1 MSKPARIIFVP
12 GMKPKPPAEVY
23 GKELC
28 RCLRAGLERVSP
40 ETARSFTDECL
51 TLVPWTFLFYGQHRD
66 IELDRPG
73 IDRILAA
80 PEPTADDIKEI
91 ESLAIRITR
100 MLRVLGDALPF
111 FGRLIAKP
119 RMRLTIAEAHRYL
132 QDRRQVA
139 TAIRGLLREALTEA
153 WSAGERVLLIGH
165 SLGSVIAYDTLWEL
179 THERREPGH
188 VELFLT
194 LGSPLGTRM
203 VLKGVRGAGRRGRER
218 YPTNIIRWQNFS
230 ARGELTALHPE
241 LKPFFGEMVDLG
253 LLESLQDVT
262 GFYNHFRGS
271 DGLNVHMSYGYL
283 INRAVAES
291 IADWLE
297 L

>member
-1 MSKPARIIFVP
+1 
-12 GMKPKPPAEVY
+12 
-23 GKELC
+23 
-28 RCLRAGLERVSP
+28 
-40 ETARSFTDECL
+40 
-51 TLVPWTFLFYGQHRD
+51 
-66 IELDRPG
+66 
-73 IDRILAA
+73 
-80 PEPTADDIKEI
+80 
-91 ESLAIRITR
+91 
-100 MLRVLGDALPF
+100 
-111 FGRLIAKP
+111 
-119 RMRLTIAEAHRYL
+119 
-132 QDRRQVA
+132 
-139 TAIRGLLREALTEA
+139 
-153 WSAGERVLLIGH
+153 
-165 SLGSVIAYDTLWEL
+165 
-179 THERREPGH
+179 
-188 VELFLT
+188 
-194 LGSPLGTRM
+194 M

>member
-1 MSKPARIIFVP
+1 
-12 GMKPKPPAEVY
+12 MKPKPPPEVHL
-23 GKELC
+23 KEIC

-40 ETARSFTDECL
+40 ETARALSDECL
-51 TLVPWTFLFYGQHRD
+51 TLVSWTFLFYGQHRD
-66 IELDRPG
+66 VELDRPG
-73 IDRILAA
+73 IDRILAV
-80 PEPTADDIKEI
+80 PEPSSDDIKEI
-91 ESLAIRITR
+91 ESLAIRVTR

-111 FGRLIAKP
+111 FGRLIAKQ

-132 QDRRQVA
+132 QDRRGVA
-139 TAIRGLLREALTEA
+139 TAIRGLLRDVLLEA
-153 WSAGERVLLIGH
+153 WTAGERVLLIGH

-179 THERREPGH
+179 SRDEPGSGH
-188 VELFLT
+188 VELFVT

-203 VLKGVRGAGRRGRER
+203 ILKGLRGAGRHGRDL
-218 YPTNIIRWQNFS
+218 YPTNIVRWQNFS

-253 LLESLQDVT
+253 LLESFQDVT

-271 DGLNVHMSYGYL
+271 DGLDVHMSYGYL

-291 IADWLE
+291 VADWLE

>member
-1 MSKPARIIFVP
+1 LSKPARIIFVP
-12 GMKPKPPAEVY
+12 GMKPKPPADIHRR
-23 GKELC
+23 ELC
-28 RCLRAGLERVSP
+28 RCLVAGLHRVSP
-40 ETARSFTDECL
+40 QAAESFSSECL
-51 TLVPWTFLFYGQHRD
+51 TLVPWTFLFYGKYRD

-73 IDRILAA
+73 IERILRA

-100 MLRVLGDALPF
+100 MLRVLGDALPW
-111 FGRLIAKP
+111 FGRVIAKP

-132 QDRRQVA
+132 QDRRHVA
-139 TAIRGLLREALTEA
+139 TGIRGLLRDALLEA

-179 THERREPGH
+179 SHDKRESGH
-188 VELFLT
+188 VDLFMT
-194 LGSPLGTRM
+194 LGSPLGSRM
-203 VLKGVRGAGRRGRER
+203 ILKGLRGAGQGARQR
-218 YPTNIIRWQNFS
+218 YPANIIRWQNFS

-241 LKPFFGEMVDLG
+241 LKPFFGEMVELG

-271 DGLNVHMSYGYL
+271 DGLDVHMSYGYL
-283 INRAVAES
+283 MNHAVAES
-291 IADWLE
+291 IADWLG